1 MSKHLKRLASPRVWS
16 IPKKSHV
23 YATKQSPGPHPIE
36 KSVPLLIMI
45 RDVLGYCDTAR
56 EGRRIIGDRNILI
69 DGRIVTDH
77 KLPIGFMDVISLP
90 KSKENFRALLDSRG
104 KIRPIRISKDRAA
117 WKLVKIRN
125 ITTISKGKT
134 QLNFHDGRNILVEKG
149 KYKTGDVLKI
159 DLPSQNKTGDV
170 LKIDL
175 PSQKIMDYYPL
186 EKGNVAMIIGGK
198 HAGQIATIEN
208 YKKIRGP
215 KPNVIEFSEGFS
227 TIKDLVFVVGKTKP
241 EITVP
246 EVSIV

>member
-1 MSKHLKRLASPRVWS
+1 MKRLASPRVWS
-16 IPKKSHV
+16 IPKKSHNW
-23 YATKQSPGPHPIE
+23 ATKQSPGPHPIE

-56 EGRRIIGDRNILI
+56 EGRRIIGERNILI

-77 KLPIGFMDVISLP
+77 KLPVGFMDVLSLP

-117 WKLVKIRN
+117 WKLVKIKN
-125 ITTISKGKT
+125 ITTVAKGRT

-159 DLPSQNKTGDV
+159 DLPSQ
-170 LKIDL
+170 
-175 PSQKIMDYYPL
+175 KIMDYYPM

-215 KPNVIEFSEGFS
+215 KPNVVEFSEGFS
-227 TIKDLVFVVGKTKP
+227 TINDHVFVVGKTKP
-241 EITVP
+241 EITIP

>member
-159 DLPSQNKTGDV
+159 DLPSQ
-170 LKIDL
+170 
-175 PSQKIMDYYPL
+175 KIMDYYPL

-215 KPNVIEFSEGFS
+215 KPNVIEFKEGFS
-227 TIKDLVFVVGKTKP
+227 TIKDHVFVVGKTKP